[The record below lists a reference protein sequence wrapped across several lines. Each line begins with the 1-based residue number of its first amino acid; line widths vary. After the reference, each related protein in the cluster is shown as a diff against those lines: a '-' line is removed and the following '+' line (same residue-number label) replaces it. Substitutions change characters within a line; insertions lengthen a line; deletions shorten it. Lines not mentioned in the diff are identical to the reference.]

1 METIQKLE
9 ALFKE
14 VFLEVPTLANE
25 TTADD
30 IEEWDSLTNVALI
43 VMIEEQ
49 FNIRFST
56 GEVETYKNVG
66 DLCAAIDEKSSSA

>member
-9 ALFKE
+9 ELFKE
-14 VFLEVPTLANE
+14 VFLEVPTLTSE

-66 DLCAAIDEKSSSA
+66 DLCAAIDDKRGSS

>member
-1 METIQKLE
+1 LETIQKLE

>member
-1 METIQKLE
+1 METIQKLD